1 MHCLM
6 SHCMGHYSWCLAIVS
21 HTEMQGILH
30 WIYLRIKYT
39 IKAESQ
45 LGTIMEAPLVIS
57 ICIFNLIFSVV
68 FFYTAKTVEEC
79 VATHGSTLLSI
90 FKYQKNL
97 PLPTR
102 QVYEQQ
108 WSTSGTRNRLH
119 LSSLQLDSG
128 FLQGFQ
134 HKHFLLLEEIFV
146 APTTWE
152 QPDWASLYETAEA
165 ITYRDQTVIHY
176 WNKYCK
182 WTW

>member
-1 MHCLM
+1 MPRYRFTYWNARHFALNIFKNKIHNQSWIPTRDNNGSTF
-6 SHCMGHYSWCLAIVS
+6 SH
-21 HTEMQGILH
+21 
-30 WIYLRIKYT
+30 
-39 IKAESQ
+39 
-45 LGTIMEAPLVIS
+45 
-57 ICIFNLIFSVV
+57 FNLHIQSDFQCC